1 MKSALSILALVVAAT
16 ITLPA
21 SASVGDSALRQPGFV
36 AAKAGVPAQQVA
48 RRGAD
53 DGPNHDINDDK
64 GGQNGKSGK
73 GGKGNGGNDDGPN
86 HT

>member
-16 ITLPA
+16 ISLPA
-21 SASVGDSALRQPGFV
+21 SASVGDSALRQPGFI

-53 DGPNHDINDDK
+53 DPVNHDINDDK
-64 GGQNGKSGK
+64 GGQSGK
-73 GGKGNGGNDDGPN
+73 GGKGKGGNDDGPN